1 MTQQPS
7 THELLLRAAGHE
19 SSDLRWTQNL
29 VDRAIPDHDVPAITA
44 RALALL
50 DDEHLTFPDQ
60 EVLIRRCVAAL
71 LVGHLVLQGP
81 PGSGKTSLAR
91 VLADAFQMELK
102 VCTATSEWSPFH
114 VIGGLRPNA
123 SGGLEAVLGEVP
135 SAALAC
141 AQTLRSLEA
150 STMPVSDEDEDEDE
164 DGEAAVGT
172 WLLIDE
178 FNRADID
185 KAIGSLYTLLSSTE
199 PAHLQRT
206 PLDLWFETDETRK
219 RLWVPARFR
228 IIGTMNDLDTS
239 YVSAMSQGLRRR
251 FQFITVGIPASG
263 ATDAE
268 PVSVEL
274 RQALAVANDT
284 LFQSYGRP
292 AVLEPDL
299 QTALVKLQRVID
311 GLRRPAG
318 VIGWPVGTAQ
328 VVDVIKALILV
339 SPDGQLSA
347 LDEAVAH
354 RLVGQLSTISK
365 SQRDTF
371 AALLREEGLD
381 LSARELDHVYQPYT
395 VV

>member
-7 THELLLRAAGHE
+7 THELLLQVVGQE
-19 SSDLRWTQNL
+19 SNDFRWTEEL
-29 VDRAIPDHDVPAITA
+29 VDRAIPEHDVVAITD

-50 DDEHLTFPDQ
+50 EAEHLSFPDQ
-60 EVLIRRCVAAL
+60 EVLVRRCVSAL

-91 VLADAFQMELK
+91 VLTVAFNMELK

-114 VIGGLRPNA
+114 VMGGLRPNA
-123 SGGLEAVLGEVP
+123 DGGLEAVLGEVP

-141 AQTLRSLEA
+141 AQTVRELEGA
-150 STMPVSDEDEDEDE
+150 AGQSPD
-164 DGEAAVGT
+164 EAAVGT

-206 PLDLWFETDETRK
+206 PLDLWFETDEARK

-268 PVSVEL
+268 PISVEL
-274 RQALAVANDT
+274 RQALAVANDSLLQT
-284 LFQSYGRP
+284 YQRSP
-292 AVLEPDL
+292 VSEADL
-299 QTALVKLQRVID
+299 QDALVKLQRVVD
-311 GLRRPAG
+311 GLRRPTD

-339 SPDGQLSA
+339 SSDGDVSA

-365 SQRDTF
+365 AQHDVF
-371 AALLREEGLD
+371 GGLLRAEGLD
-381 LSARELDHVYQPYT
+381 LAARELDHVYQPYA

>member
-7 THELLLRAAGHE
+7 THELLLRVVGHE
-19 SSDLRWTQNL
+19 SSDLRWTEDL
-29 VDRAIPDHDVPAITA
+29 VDRPIPEHDVAMLTA

-50 DDEHLTFPDQ
+50 DDEHLTFPDRDLL
-60 EVLIRRCVAAL
+60 VRRCVAAL

-91 VLADAFQMELK
+91 VLTDAFRMELK

-114 VIGGLRPNA
+114 VMGGLRPNVD
-123 SGGLEAVLGEVP
+123 GGLEAVLGEVP

-141 AQTLRSLEA
+141 AQTLRDLEGA
-150 STMPVSDEDEDEDE
+150 AGQSPDYDDEEGD
-164 DGEAAVGT
+164 AAVGA

-185 KAIGSLYTLLSSTE
+185 KAIGALYTLLSSTE
-199 PAHLQRT
+199 PAHLRRT
-206 PLDLWFETDETRK
+206 PLDLWFETDEARK

-251 FQFITVGIPASG
+251 FQFITVGVPASG

-268 PVSVEL
+268 PISDEV
-274 RQALAVANDT
+274 RRALAVANDSM
-284 LFQSYGRP
+284 LQSYRRP
-292 AVLEPDL
+292 AVPEVDL
-299 QTALVKLQRVID
+299 QEALAKLQRVID
-311 GLRRPAG
+311 GLRRPTD

-339 SPDGQLSA
+339 SPAGEIPA

-365 SQRDTF
+365 PQHEVF
-371 AALLREEGLD
+371 AALLRGEGLD
-381 LSARELDHVYQPYT
+381 LAARELDHVYQPYA
-395 VV
+395 VA

>member
-7 THELLLRAAGHE
+7 THELLLQVAGDD
-19 SSDLRWTQNL
+19 SRDLRWTEDL
-29 VDRAIPDHDVPAITA
+29 ADRAIPEHDVAVVTD

-50 DDEHLTFPDQ
+50 GAEHLTFPDQ
-60 EVLIRRCVAAL
+60 DVLVRRCVSAL
-71 LVGHLVLQGP
+71 LAGHLVLQGP

-91 VLADAFQMELK
+91 VLTYAFHMELK

-114 VIGGLRPNA
+114 VMGGLRPNVD
-123 SGGLEAVLGEVP
+123 GGLEAVLGEVP

-141 AQTLRSLEA
+141 AQTIRDLEGGA
-150 STMPVSDEDEDEDE
+150 GQSPDDD
-164 DGEAAVGT
+164 EAAVGT

-206 PLDLWFETDETRK
+206 PLDLWFETDEARK
-219 RLWVPARFR
+219 RLWVPSRFR

-263 ATDAE
+263 ATESE
-268 PVSVEL
+268 PISVEL
-274 RQALAVANDT
+274 RQALAVANNS
-284 LFQSYGRP
+284 LFQSYQRS
-292 AVLEPDL
+292 AVSEADL
-299 QTALVKLQRVID
+299 QDALVKLQRVID
-311 GLRRPAG
+311 GLRRPAD

-339 SPDGQLSA
+339 SLDGDLSA

-365 SQRDTF
+365 AQHDVF
-371 AALLREEGLD
+371 GGLLRAEGLD
-381 LSARELDHVYQPYT
+381 LAATELDHVYQPYA

>member
-7 THELLLRAAGHE
+7 THELLLQVVGRE
-19 SSDLRWTQNL
+19 SDDLRWTEEL
-29 VDRAIPDHDVPAITA
+29 TDRAIPEHDVEAITD
-44 RALALL
+44 RALSLL
-50 DDEHLTFPDQ
+50 GAEHLTFPDQ
-60 EVLIRRCVAAL
+60 EVLVRRCVSAL

-91 VLADAFQMELK
+91 VLTDAFGMKLK

-114 VIGGLRPNA
+114 VMGGLRPNA
-123 SGGLEAVLGEVP
+123 DGGLEAVLGEVP

-141 AQTLRSLEA
+141 AQTIRDLERGA
-150 STMPVSDEDEDEDE
+150 GQSPDDA
-164 DGEAAVGT
+164 EAAVGT

-206 PLDLWFETDETRK
+206 PLDLWFETDQARK
-219 RLWVPARFR
+219 RLWVPSRFR

-251 FQFITVGIPASG
+251 FQFITVGIPVAG

-268 PVSVEL
+268 PISVEL
-274 RQALAVANDT
+274 LQALAVANDS
-284 LFQSYGRP
+284 LFQSYQRS
-292 AVLEPDL
+292 AVSEADL
-299 QTALVKLQRVID
+299 QDALVKLQRVID
-311 GLRRPAG
+311 GLRRPTD

-339 SPDGQLSA
+339 SSDGELSS

-365 SQRDTF
+365 AQHDAF
-371 AALLREEGLD
+371 GGLLRAEGLD
-381 LSARELDHVYQPYT
+381 LAARELDHVYQPYA

>member
-1 MTQQPS
+1 MTPQPS
-7 THELLLRAAGHE
+7 THELLLQVAGHV
-19 SSDLRWTQNL
+19 SSDLRWTEDL
-29 VDRAIPDHDVPAITA
+29 ADRAIPEHDVAAITD

-60 EVLIRRCVAAL
+60 EVLVRRCVSAL

-91 VLADAFQMELK
+91 VLTDAFQMELK

-114 VIGGLRPNA
+114 VMGGLRPNA
-123 SGGLEAVLGEVP
+123 DGGLEAVLGEVP

-141 AQTLRSLEA
+141 AHTLRDLEGA
-150 STMPVSDEDEDEDE
+150 TDSVSDDDEE
-164 DGEAAVGT
+164 GVAPVGV

-199 PAHLQRT
+199 PAHLRRT
-206 PLDLWFETDETRK
+206 PLDLWFETEEARK

-251 FQFITVGIPASG
+251 FQFITVGIPALG
-263 ATDAE
+263 ATDAD
-268 PVSVEL
+268 PISVEL
-274 RQALAVANDT
+274 RQALAVANDS
-284 LFQSYGRP
+284 LFQSYQRP
-292 AVLEPDL
+292 AVLEADL
-299 QTALVKLQRVID
+299 QEALVKLQRVID
-311 GLRRPAG
+311 GLRRPAD

-339 SPDGQLSA
+339 SPDGELHA

-354 RLVGQLSTISK
+354 RLVGQLSTIGK
-365 SQRDTF
+365 SQHDVF
-371 AALLREEGLD
+371 GVLLRGEGLQ
-381 LSARELDHVYQPYT
+381 LAARELDHVYQPYA

>member
-7 THELLLRAAGHE
+7 THELLLQVAGDD
-19 SSDLRWTQNL
+19 SRDLRWTEDL
-29 VDRAIPDHDVPAITA
+29 ADRAIPEHDVAAITD

-50 DDEHLTFPDQ
+50 DDEHLTFPDR
-60 EVLIRRCVAAL
+60 EALVRRCVSAL

-91 VLADAFQMELK
+91 VLTDAFDMELK

-114 VIGGLRPNA
+114 VMGGLRPNA
-123 SGGLEAVLGEVP
+123 DGGLEAVLGEVP
-135 SAALAC
+135 NAALAC
-141 AQTLRSLEA
+141 ALTVRDLEGAAGQSL
-150 STMPVSDEDEDEDE
+150 D
-164 DGEAAVGT
+164 EAAVGT

-206 PLDLWFETDETRK
+206 PLDLWFETDDARK

-251 FQFITVGIPASG
+251 FQFITVGIPTSG

-268 PVSVEL
+268 PISVEL
-274 RQALAVANDT
+274 RQALAVANDS
-284 LFQSYGRP
+284 L
-292 AVLEPDL
+292 L
-299 QTALVKLQRVID
+299 QTYQRSAILEADIQDALVKLQRVID
-311 GLRRPAG
+311 GLRRPTD
-318 VIGWPVGTAQ
+318 VFGWPVGTAQ

-339 SPDGQLSA
+339 SPDGDVSA

-365 SQRDTF
+365 AQHDVF
-371 AALLREEGLD
+371 GALLRGEGLD
-381 LSARELDHVYQPYT
+381 LSARELDHVYQPYA

>member
-7 THELLLRAAGHE
+7 THELLLRAVGHE
-19 SSDLRWTQNL
+19 SSDLRWTQDL
-29 VDRAIPDHDVPAITA
+29 ADRAIPEHDVATITQ
-44 RALALL
+44 RALVVL
-50 DDEHLTFPDQ
+50 DEEHLTFPDQ
-60 EVLIRRCVAAL
+60 EVLVRRCVSAL

-91 VLADAFQMELK
+91 VLTDAFGMKLR

-114 VIGGLRPNA
+114 VMGGLRPNA
-123 SGGLEAVLGEVP
+123 DGGLEAVLGEVP
-135 SAALAC
+135 SAALDC
-141 AQTLRSLEA
+141 ALTVRDLEGA
-150 STMPVSDEDEDEDE
+150 AAQSADDDDEE
-164 DGEAAVGT
+164 GEAAVGA

-185 KAIGSLYTLLSSTE
+185 KALGSLYTLLSSTD

-206 PLDLWFETDETRK
+206 PLDLWFETDDARK
-219 RLWVPARFR
+219 KLWVPARFR

-251 FQFITVGIPASG
+251 FQFITVGIPSSG
-263 ATDAE
+263 ATEAQ
-268 PVSVEL
+268 PISVEL

-284 LFQSYGRP
+284 MFLSYERP
-292 AVLEPDL
+292 AVVEADL
-299 QTALVKLQRVID
+299 QEALVKLQRVVD
-311 GLRRPAG
+311 GLRRPAD

-339 SPDGQLSA
+339 SPEGELSA

-354 RLVGQLSTISK
+354 RLVGQLSTVSK
-365 SQRDTF
+365 PQRDVF
-371 AALLREEGLD
+371 GALLRGEGLD
-381 LSARELDHVYQPYT
+381 LAARELDHVYQPYA

>member
-1 MTQQPS
+1 MEFASVTQEPS
-7 THELLLRAAGHE
+7 THELLLQVVGDDSR
-19 SSDLRWTQNL
+19 DLRWTEDL
-29 VDRAIPDHDVPAITA
+29 ADRAIPEHDVAAITD

-60 EVLIRRCVAAL
+60 EALVRRCVSAL

-91 VLADAFQMELK
+91 VLTDAFRMEPK

-114 VIGGLRPNA
+114 VMGGLRPNA
-123 SGGLEAVLGEVP
+123 DGGLEAVLGEVP

-141 AQTLRSLEA
+141 AQTVRDLE
-150 STMPVSDEDEDEDE
+150 S
-164 DGEAAVGT
+164 AAGQAPADSMVGT

-206 PLDLWFETDETRK
+206 PLDLWFETDEARK

-263 ATDAE
+263 GTDAE
-268 PVSVEL
+268 PISVEL
-274 RQALAVANDT
+274 RQALAVANDSM
-284 LFQSYGRP
+284 LQSYQRS
-292 AVLEPDL
+292 AVVEADI
-299 QTALVKLQRVID
+299 QEALVKLQRVID
-311 GLRRPAG
+311 GLRRPAD
-318 VIGWPVGTAQ
+318 VNGWPVGTAQ

-339 SPDGQLSA
+339 SPDGELLA

-365 SQRDTF
+365 SQHDVF
-371 AALLREEGLD
+371 GALLRGEGLD
-381 LSARELDHVYQPYT
+381 LSARELDHVYQPYA

>member
-7 THELLLRAAGHE
+7 THELLLQVVGDDSR
-19 SSDLRWTQNL
+19 DLSWTEDL
-29 VDRAIPDHDVPAITA
+29 ADRAIPEHDVAAITD

-50 DDEHLTFPDQ
+50 HDEHLTFPDQ
-60 EVLIRRCVAAL
+60 EALVRRCVSAL

-91 VLADAFQMELK
+91 VLTEAFSMELR

-114 VIGGLRPNA
+114 VMGGLRPNA
-123 SGGLEAVLGEVP
+123 QGGLEGVLGEVP

-141 AQTLRSLEA
+141 AQAVRDLEGA
-150 STMPVSDEDEDEDE
+150 AGQTPD
-164 DGEAAVGT
+164 EAAVGT

-185 KAIGSLYTLLSSTE
+185 KAIGPLYTLLSSTE

-206 PLDLWFETDETRK
+206 PLDLWFETDDARK

-251 FQFITVGIPASG
+251 FQFITVGVPGAG

-268 PVSVEL
+268 PIAVEL
-274 RQALAVANDT
+274 RQALAVANDS
-284 LFQSYGRP
+284 LFQAYQRP
-292 AVLEPDL
+292 AALEVDI
-299 QTALVKLQRVID
+299 QDALVKLQRVID
-311 GLRRPAG
+311 GLRRPTD

-339 SPDGQLSA
+339 SRDGELSA

-365 SQRDTF
+365 AQHDVF
-371 AALLREEGLD
+371 GVLLRAEGLD
-381 LSARELDHVYQPYT
+381 LSARELDHVYQPYA

>member
-7 THELLLRAAGHE
+7 THDLLLQVAGQE
-19 SSDLRWTQNL
+19 SDELRWTEEL
-29 VDRAIPDHDVPAITA
+29 ADRAIPDHDVTAITE
-44 RALALL
+44 RALELL
-50 DDEHLTFPDQ
+50 DNEHLTFPNQ
-60 EVLIRRCVAAL
+60 EVLVRRCVSAL
-71 LVGHLVLQGP
+71 LTGHLVLQGP

-91 VLADAFQMELK
+91 ILAEAFQMELN

-114 VIGGLRPNA
+114 VVGGLRPNTD
-123 SGGLEAVLGEVP
+123 GGLEAVLGEVP

-141 AQTLRSLEA
+141 AQTIHDLEGA
-150 STMPVSDEDEDEDE
+150 NGQSPAD
-164 DGEAAVGT
+164 EAAVGT

-206 PLDLWFETDETRK
+206 PLDLWFETDASRK

-251 FQFITVGIPASG
+251 FQFITISIPTSG

-274 RQALAVANDT
+274 RQALAGANDS

-292 AVLEPDL
+292 AVSESDIED
-299 QTALVKLQRVID
+299 ALMTLQRVID
-311 GLRRPAG
+311 GLRRPPD
-318 VIGWPVGTAQ
+318 VLGWPVGTAQ
-328 VVDVIKALILV
+328 VVDVLKALLLM
-339 SPDGQLSA
+339 SPDGEQSA

-354 RLVGQLSTISK
+354 RLVGQLGTINR
-365 SQRDTF
+365 SQHGTF
-371 AALLREEGLD
+371 AALFRREGLD
-381 LSARELDHVYQPYT
+381 LAAKELDHVYQPYS
-395 VV
+395 VA